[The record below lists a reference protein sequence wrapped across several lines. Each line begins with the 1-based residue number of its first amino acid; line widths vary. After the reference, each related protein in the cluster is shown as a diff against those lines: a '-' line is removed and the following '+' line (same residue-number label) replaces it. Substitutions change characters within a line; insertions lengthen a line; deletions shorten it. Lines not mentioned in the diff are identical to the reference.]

1 MVLVLCGSEPPLGT
15 SIAGPKGREK
25 GVGMLKRGFGPT
37 GFDVPVIGQG
47 TWKMEADDR
56 AGVVAALRRG
66 LDLGMSHIDTAEL
79 YGNGEAETRVGEAIA
94 GRRDEV
100 FLVSKVL
107 PQNASRRGT
116 LAACER
122 SLERL
127 GTDRLDGYLL
137 HWPGSHPLEDTLA
150 AFAELEAA
158 GKILSFGVS
167 NFDED
172 ELKQAVAIAEPG
184 KIACNQLLYHLE
196 ERTLEHR
203 VLPLC
208 EAEGIAIVAYSPFG
222 SGAFPKPTSPGGRVL
237 DEIASA
243 RLPHPPGLAAGS
255 LRHPQGDDA
264 RARRRKCR
272 SRRSP
277 TVGRRD
283 PAYRRGVPGG
293 KAAEWGGDAIARDVR
308 STAPR

>member
-1 MVLVLCGSEPPLGT
+1 MLSRKAER
-15 SIAGPKGREK
+15 KGE
-25 GVGMLKRGFGPT
+25 GLLKRGFGPT

-56 AGVVAALRRG
+56 ASVVAALRRG

-122 SLERL
+122 SLARL
-127 GTDRLDGYLL
+127 GTDRLDCYLL
-137 HWPGSHPLEDTLA
+137 HWPGSHPLADTLA
-150 AFAELEAA
+150 AFAELQAA

-172 ELKQAVAIAEPG
+172 EMKRAVAIAGPG

-208 EAEGIAIVAYSPFG
+208 EAEGIAVVAYSPFG
-222 SGAFPKPTSPGGRVL
+222 SGTFPRPASRGGRL
-237 DEIASA
+237 LGEIASA
-243 RLPHPPGLAAGS
+243 HRATPHQVALAFLTHRVPRPALFAIPKATTPEHVEENAGAADLQLS
-255 LRHPQGDDA
+255 DDEI
-264 RARRRKCR
+264 RRIDEAF
-272 SRRSP
+272 P
-277 TVGRRD
+277 VGRR
-283 PAYRRGVPGG
+283 RSGV
-293 KAAEWGGDAIARDVR
+293 A
-308 STAPR
+308 TL